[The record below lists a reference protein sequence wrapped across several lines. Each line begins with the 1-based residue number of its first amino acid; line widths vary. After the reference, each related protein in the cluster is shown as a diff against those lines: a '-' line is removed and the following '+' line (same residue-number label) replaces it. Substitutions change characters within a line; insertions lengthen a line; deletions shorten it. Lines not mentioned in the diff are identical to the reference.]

1 MSKKYIVKKIKEN
14 LGFVTMAVG
23 IGIIVTIVLPIWGW
37 IIVVG
42 VTLIYVGWYLIQ
54 NHK

>member
-1 MSKKYIVKKIKEN
+1 MSKKWCVKKIKEN
-14 LGFVTMAVG
+14 LGFIVMAVG
-23 IGIIVTIVLPIWGW
+23 IGIMLTIILPIWGW

-42 VTLIYVGWYLIQ
+42 TALIYVGWYLIK